1 MELAECFT
9 GRMPFPVPIEDCP
22 YTFLFPSLSRPP
34 LPWHALSC
42 SKVSK
47 DEGSALAQE
56 FGCPFFETSAAF
68 RYYID
73 DVFHTLVREIR
84 RKEKE
89 IVMAL
94 EKKSKP
100 RPSVWKVLKS
110 PFCKKKNSVT

>member
-1 MELAECFT
+1 
-9 GRMPFPVPIEDCP
+9 
-22 YTFLFPSLSRPP
+22 
-34 LPWHALSC
+34 
-42 SKVSK
+42 
-47 DEGSALAQE
+47 
-56 FGCPFFETSAAF
+56 TSAAF

-100 RPSVWKVLKS
+100 RPSVWKALKS
-110 PFCKKKNSVT
+110 PFCKKKNSPWLGRNLGFRWRWEGDPCLEAVQIFVACGG